1 MNAPALSPSHTLSFI
16 KLIEDADPIVQAVMA
31 GLALAS
37 VVCWGIGLEKL
48 IRYIFFSRQL
58 RSLERFVENR
68 PEDELRAPDL
78 AARFRTLANSEPR
91 SAAHGPSEFQANLE
105 QSLQSESATL
115 IRNLQSGLSLLATVG
130 STAPFIGLF
139 GTVWGIMNSFTSI
152 AVAKDTSLA
161 VVAPGIAEAL
171 LATAVGLAA
180 AIPAVV
186 FYNLANVFL
195 SNNAERLSIA
205 ASRYAKICA
214 YGSQAENLA
223 RLPHEKRRILAE

>member
-1 MNAPALSPSHTLSFI
+1 MNAAALPTPHGLSFI
-16 KLIEDADPIVQAVMA
+16 KLIEDADPIVQAVML

-37 VVCWGIGLEKL
+37 IACWGIGFEKL
-48 IRYIFFSRQL
+48 IRYAFFSRHL
-58 RSLERFVENR
+58 RGLERFVESR
-68 PEDELRAPDL
+68 PGEQLPVGL
-78 AARFRTLANSEPR
+78 AARFRALATSEPR
-91 SAAHGPSEFQANLE
+91 SAAHGLSEFQANLE
-105 QSLQSESATL
+105 RSLQSESATYM
-115 IRNLQSGLSLLATVG
+115 RELQSGLSLLATVG

-180 AIPAVV
+180 AIPAVII
-186 FYNLANVFL
+186 YNLANVFL
-195 SNNAERLSIA
+195 SNNAERLAIA

-214 YGSQAENLA
+214 YGAGGESFPG
-223 RLPHEKRRILAE
+223 LPQQDRRTI

>member
-1 MNAPALSPSHTLSFI
+1 MNAPALSPPQGLSFI
-16 KLIEDADPIVQAVMA
+16 KLIEDADPIVQAVML
-31 GLALAS
+31 GLALVS
-37 VVCWGIGLEKL
+37 VVCWGIGFEKL
-48 IRYIFFSRQL
+48 IRYVFFSREL
-58 RSLERFVENR
+58 RGLERFVEGR
-68 PEDELRAPDL
+68 PGEQLPAPGL
-78 AARFRTLANSEPR
+78 AARFRALANSEPR
-91 SAAHGPSEFQANLE
+91 PAAHGVSEFQANLE
-105 QSLQSESATL
+105 RSLQGESATQM
-115 IRNLQSGLSLLATVG
+115 RQLQSGLSLLATVG

-214 YGSQAENLA
+214 YGAQGESFAGV
-223 RLPHEKRRILAE
+223 PGEKRRILAE